1 MITKSNKTLVLSIV
15 VIFVLA
21 LSLSVGAQNFPE
33 KEVEIIVPFSVGGG
47 TDTYVRQLARPL
59 EEELGVPVI
68 VRNVE
73 GAASLRGISEVY
85 RSDPDGYTLI
95 AFNPPSP
102 QMAIMEQ
109 GSDFTVDEFEIIGRY
124 ALDGPLLSVHP
135 DQPYDT
141 FDELREA
148 YNTGEITIK
157 GTQSEGT
164 ILHVS
169 SILLKEFADFNYD
182 SLVPYPGSG
191 EIIAALLRK
200 EVPAIISTTG
210 AAINNVMDGE
220 VKPIAFLGLERYPGL
235 PDVPSIAELGYE
247 NAAVPQ
253 FRVLAAPPNTPQEVL
268 DTLETAMMNAVNNE
282 EFRSWAEEA
291 DRPIVPGTA
300 EEATKANEALEGLMQ
315 FLVEEEIL

>member
-1 MITKSNKTLVLSIV
+1 MRKLLVFSILLVLV
-15 VIFVLA
+15 F
-21 LSLSVGAQNFPE
+21 SLGAATHAAFPE

-59 EEELGVPVI
+59 EEELGVPVV

-85 RSDPDGYTLI
+85 RSKPDGYTLI

-109 GSDFTVDEFEIIGRY
+109 GAEFSVDDFNIIGRY

-141 FDELREA
+141 FAEVKEA
-148 YNTGEITIK
+148 YESGELSIK

-164 ILHVS
+164 ILYVS
-169 SILLKEFADFNYD
+169 SVLLKEVAGVNYD

-220 VKPIAFLGLERYPGL
+220 VKPIAFLGTERYPGL
-235 PDVPSIAELGYE
+235 PDVPSIAELGYPD
-247 NAAVPQ
+247 AAVPQ
-253 FRVLAAPPNTPQEVL
+253 FRVLAAPPETPQEVL
-268 DTLETAMMNAVNNE
+268 DVLEDAMMKAVNNE
-282 EFRSWAEEA
+282 DFLAWAEEA
-291 DRPIVPGTA
+291 DRPIVPGTS
-300 EEATKANEALEGLMQ
+300 EEATEANKALESLME
-315 FLVEEEIL
+315 FLQEEGIL